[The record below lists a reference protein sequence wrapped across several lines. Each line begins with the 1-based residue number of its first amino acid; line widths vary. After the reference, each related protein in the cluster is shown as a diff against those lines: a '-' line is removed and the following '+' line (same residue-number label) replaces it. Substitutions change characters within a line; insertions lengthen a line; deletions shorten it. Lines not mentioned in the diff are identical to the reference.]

1 MYTYIGSFDSE
12 IEACNYTDTLIYGGI
27 VQKQEGKYHV
37 WQINFQS
44 QSFMV

>member
-1 MYTYIGSFDSE
+1 MYTYIGSFNTESE
-12 IEACNYTDTLIYGGI
+12 ADNYVSTLMYGGI

-37 WQINFQS
+37 WQINQQS